1 MVAAQRVFDEFL
13 AALGAQVEPKLLV
26 HVVADLRVRRV
37 FGVLQS
43 LLDFLLVVAV
53 VFALVHGCRI
63 ERRVDFHLHD
73 IAQVLGI
80 ECPLAAIT

>member
-1 MVAAQRVFDEFL
+1 MNFL
-13 AALGAQVEPKLLV
+13 RHSVHKIEPKLLV
-26 HVVADLRVRRV
+26 HVVADLRIGCV
-37 FGVLQS
+37 FGALQN
-43 LLDFLLVVAV
+43 LLDFLQVVPV
-53 VFALVHGCRI
+53 VFALVHGRGI